1 MTRRRSNDRSNGLSG
16 EDRTLWEFV
25 TEQVEPLSPRG
36 GPLAIGVD
44 LDAPETPAS
53 VKPRVA
59 PRHEEIQPARERKWQ
74 KLEPVA
80 TPRAPTR
87 VAPVHAP
94 FDRRKARQIAKGRV
108 EIEARIDLH
117 GLREHEA
124 HMRLAGFLR
133 QAHAAGKRTVL
144 VITGKGRVD
153 DDPYRPFSMGDDR
166 REPGVLRRNVPRWL
180 AEPDLARIVVSYTTA
195 SIRHG
200 GEGALYIHLRRP
212 HGAHD

>member
-1 MTRRRSNDRSNGLSG
+1 MTRRRSKKGDDGLSR
-16 EDRTLWEFV
+16 EDRDLWDFV
-25 TEQVEPLSPRG
+25 TEAVEPLAAHRLRVREG
-36 GPLAIGVD
+36 D
-44 LDAPETPAS
+44 TDETADVP
-53 VKPRVA
+53 PRVA
-59 PRHEEIQPARERKWQ
+59 PPHVEATPPRERRWQ
-74 KLEPVA
+74 KLETLEP
-80 TPRAPTR
+80 PRVPTR

-153 DDPYRPFSMGDDR
+153 DDPYKPFSLGEDR

-180 AEPDLARIVVSYTTA
+180 AEPDLARIVVSYTAAAT
-195 SIRHG
+195 RHG
-200 GEGALYIHLRRP
+200 GEGALYIHLRR
-212 HGAHD
+212 G

>member
-1 MTRRRSNDRSNGLSG
+1 MTRRRKSQGDDGLSK
-16 EDRTLWEFV
+16 EDRELWDFV
-25 TEQVEPLSPRG
+25 TDAVEPLAPRLG
-36 GPLAIGVD
+36 RVREGEGEDETV
-44 LDAPETPAS
+44 APA
-53 VKPRVA
+53 RVA
-59 PRHEEIQPARERKWQ
+59 PPCDATPPPRERRWQ
-74 KLEPVA
+74 KLETLE
-80 TPRAPTR
+80 TPKAPTR

-94 FDRRKARQIAKGRV
+94 FDRRKARQIAKGRI

-153 DDPYRPFSMGDDR
+153 DDPYRPFSMGEDR
-166 REPGVLRRNVPRWL
+166 GEPGVLRRNVPRWL
-180 AEPDLARIVVSYTTA
+180 AEPDLASIVVSYTTA

-200 GEGALYIHLRRP
+200 GEGALYIHLRRAL
-212 HGAHD
+212 GSG

>member
-1 MTRRRSNDRSNGLSG
+1 MTRRRSKKSSDGLSG
-16 EDRTLWEFV
+16 EDRALWAFV
-25 TEQVEPLSPRG
+25 TEQVEPLAPRG
-36 GPLAIGVD
+36 GPLAVGDD
-44 LDAPETPAS
+44 LEAIETPSRPPHREAEA
-53 VKPRVA
+53 VKP
-59 PRHEEIQPARERKWQ
+59 RERKWQ

-80 TPRAPTR
+80 TPRVPTR

-94 FDRRKARQIAKGRV
+94 FDRRKARQIAKGRI

-195 SIRHG
+195 STRHG

>member
-1 MTRRRSNDRSNGLSG
+1 MTRRRSREPTDGLSR
-16 EDRTLWEFV
+16 EDRELWEFV
-25 TEQVEPLSPRG
+25 TEAVEPLAPHRGRVRETEREDPVPVPPR
-36 GPLAIGVD
+36 LAPPHAI
-44 LDAPETPAS
+44 APP
-53 VKPRVA
+53 P
-59 PRHEEIQPARERKWQ
+59 RERRWQ
-74 KLEPVA
+74 KLETIE
-80 TPRAPTR
+80 TPRVATR

-94 FDRRKARQIAKGRV
+94 FDRRKARQIAKGRI

-153 DDPYRPFSMGDDR
+153 DDPYRPFSLGEDR

-180 AEPDLARIVVSYTTA
+180 AEPDLARIVVSYTAA
-195 SIRHG
+195 STRHG

-212 HGAHD
+212 LGG